1 MMRPNWDVYFMLH
14 SEIAK
19 LRSNCLTRH
28 VGAVIVKDNRQIATG
43 YNGTPSGIRNCFE
56 GGCERCLSRAQG
68 EINSG
73 EQLERCLCTHAE
85 ANAIIQCAIFG
96 NAGTTKGATLY
107 STFAPCLECSKMAI
121 SVGIKRIVALADYSE
136 DATGL
141 LSKANVTLSKLE
153 PDTLNHWI
161 ELMEKGPVSRTNG
174 PGNDTTSQ
182 Q

>member
-1 MMRPNWDVYFMLH
+1 MFIK
-14 SEIAK
+14 S
-19 LRSNCLTRH
+19 
-28 VGAVIVKDNRQIATG
+28 
-43 YNGTPSGIRNCFE
+43 SG
-56 GGCERCLSRAQG
+56 
-68 EINSG
+68 INSG

-153 PDTLNHWI
+153 PDILNHWI

-174 PGNDTTSQ
+174 PGNDRTSQ